1 MKTGPAFPRT
11 RRVQTDPMFSQ
22 ALGSDYV
29 EPSFKSRLYDV
40 LVLLATIVV
49 FGAMCVLGGVF
60 YGTL

>member
-1 MKTGPAFPRT
+1 
-11 RRVQTDPMFSQ
+11 MFSQ

-29 EPSFKSRLYDV
+29 EPSFKSKLYDV

-60 YGTL
+60 YRAL